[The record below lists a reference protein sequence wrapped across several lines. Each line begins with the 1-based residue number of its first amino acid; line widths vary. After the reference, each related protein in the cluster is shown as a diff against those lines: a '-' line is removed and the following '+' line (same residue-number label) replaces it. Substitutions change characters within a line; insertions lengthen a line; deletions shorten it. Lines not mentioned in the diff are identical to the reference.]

1 MDAGDLPAFC
11 SGAAAVV
18 VQAGAAVAGGG
29 AVESARCSAHSG
41 PTLHRVN

>member
-29 AVESARCSAHSG
+29 AVESTGGPAHSG
-41 PTLHRVN
+41 PALHRVH